1 MSRKMKWLITGL
13 CVSVALNLLTLGYVV
28 ARVAYHPAWTMH
40 ETMERLTPESRDVLK
55 EAFESE
61 KDTVK
66 EKVMVLRDSHMQVVS
81 LLGEDELDD
90 MALEEAFSNLR
101 LAGMDLQQTLQTA
114 ILEVAHELE
123 PEERV
128 KLVRGGQRMMRGMMM
143 GPRRHHGGF
152 GPHGPSGPP
161 PFED

>member
-81 LLGEDELDD
+81 LLGEDDPVYSRFE
-90 MALEEAFSNLR
+90 
-101 LAGMDLQQTLQTA
+101 TA
-114 ILEVAHELE
+114 MQSLVNSQNHIESY
-123 PEERV
+123 V
-128 KLVRGGQRMMRGMMM
+128 KKGSVI
-143 GPRRHHGGF
+143 
-152 GPHGPSGPP
+152 
-161 PFED
+161 EDF